1 MVSRPGDHSGNDG
14 PNVMSVDVM
23 AANVMVVRN
32 DVIHA
37 SVDII
42 LILLL
47 YSLR

>member
-14 PNVMSVDVM
+14 VNVMAANVM